1 MDQNNEELLPQ
12 DAPETNKIIQIN
24 IEEQMK
30 TAYIDYSMSVIVGR
44 ALPDV
49 RDGLKPVHR
58 RVLFAMHELGNTF
71 NKPHKKCA
79 RIVGEVLGKYHPHG
93 DVSVYDAMVRM
104 AQPWS
109 MRYMMIDGQGNFG
122 SQDGDNPAAMRYTEA
137 RMLRLGEAMMED
149 IEKETVDF
157 SLNFDDTLEEPTVL
171 PTRLPNL
178 LLNGSSGIA
187 VGMATNMMPHN
198 LTEVVDGC
206 LAYIDNNEI
215 TIEELMKYV
224 KAPDFPTGGIIYGI
238 EGIKQGF
245 LTGRGRV
252 VLRGRVTVETMKSG
266 KEMIV
271 ITEVPYQVSRDALA
285 EKIGALVNNK
295 IIDGITHVG
304 NESNKEGTRVVV
316 ELRRDVVAQVVIN
329 QLYKYSELQTSYGIN
344 NVALVN
350 GRPRTLN
357 LKDLISEFITFRHE
371 VVVRRTTYELKE
383 ARKRAH
389 ILEGYLIALDH
400 LDEVIRLIRNSA
412 NPDIAKDGLITSF
425 GMTEI
430 QAKAVLELRLQ
441 RLTGMEREKIRE
453 EHAELMK
460 LIAHLEEILGDQAI
474 RYQIIKDE
482 LLDVKKKFGD
492 ERKSEIQYMA
502 NEMSIEDLI
511 EKEDVVITVSHLGYI
526 KRTSTDEYRS
536 QRRGG
541 RGAMGGKTR
550 DADFIEHL
558 FVASTHHTLL
568 FFTEKGRCFWL
579 KVYEIPEGDKN
590 GKGRAIQN
598 MMQIPADDKIRTVI
612 DVPKLEDEE
621 YINSHF
627 VVLCTKRGIIK
638 KTNLSDFSRPR
649 ANGIIAITIEE
660 GDQLLDVALTQ
671 DGNYIMMAVKS
682 GRAICFPQEKVRA
695 TGRGAIGV
703 FGIELDENKDEVIG
717 MLCVSKEDVNKQILV
732 VSEKGL
738 GKRTPF
744 LEKIDKTEKTDS
756 AENVDAIIAADPYN
770 LVKLA
775 DAEGNMQEYL
785 LSYRVTNR
793 GGKGVKT
800 INITEKT
807 GGLVGLMGVEEKDD
821 LMITCESGITIR
833 MKVSAIREAGR
844 ATQGVKLI
852 NIDDGDKIAAI
863 ARIADQDDEVE
874 DAELTDVDSEET
886 EGNNDNAGAADNAEV
901 PAEE

>member
-1 MDQNNEELLPQ
+1 MDQNNDDLLPQ
-12 DAPETNKIIQIN
+12 ETPDETNKIIQIN

-109 MRYMMIDGQGNFG
+109 MRYMMVDGQGNFG

-137 RMLRLGEAMMED
+137 RMLKLGEAMMED

-157 SLNFDDTLEEPTVL
+157 TLNFDDTLEEPTVL
-171 PTRLPNL
+171 PTRLPQL

-206 LAYIDNNEI
+206 LAYIDNNDI
-215 TIEELMKYV
+215 TIDELMKYV
-224 KAPDFPTGGIIYGI
+224 KAPDFPTGGIIFGI

-245 LTGRGRV
+245 HTGRGRV
-252 VLRGRVTVETMKSG
+252 VLRGRVTVETSKTG
-266 KEMIV
+266 KETII

-285 EKIGALVNNK
+285 EKIGSLVNNK

-316 ELRRDVVAQVVIN
+316 ELRKDAVAQVVIN

-371 VVVRRTTYELKE
+371 VVVRRTQYELRE
-383 ARKRAH
+383 AKKRAH

-400 LDEVIRLIRNSA
+400 LDEVIKLIRNSA
-412 NPDIAKDGLITSF
+412 NPDVAKDGLITSF
-425 GMTEI
+425 GMSEI

-460 LIAHLEEILGDQAI
+460 LISHLEEILGNQGL

-482 LLDVKKKFGD
+482 LLDVQKKFGD
-492 ERKSEIQYMA
+492 ERKTEIHYMA
-502 NEMSIEDLI
+502 DEMSIEDLI
-511 EKEDVVITVSHLGYI
+511 EKEDVVITISHLGYI
-526 KRTSTDEYRS
+526 KRTSNDEYRS

-558 FVASTHHTLL
+558 FVASTHHTLM

-579 KVYEIPEGDKN
+579 KVYEIPEADKN

-598 MMQIPADDKIRTVI
+598 MIQIPSDDKIRTVI
-612 DVPKLEDEE
+612 DVPKLDDEN
-621 YINSHF
+621 YVNNHS
-627 VVLCTKRGIIK
+627 VVLCTKKGIIK
-638 KTNLSDFSRPR
+638 KTKLADFSRPR
-649 ANGIIAITIEE
+649 ANGIIAITIED

-671 DGNYIMMAVKS
+671 EDYYIMMAVRS

-703 FGIELDENKDEVIG
+703 FGIELDENNDEVIG
-717 MLCVSKEDVNKQILV
+717 MLCVAKTDINKQVLV

-744 LEKIDKTEKTDS
+744 LEKVDKIEGG
-756 AENVDAIIAADPYN
+756 EQAADENEPH
-770 LVKLA
+770 
-775 DAEGNMQEYL
+775 NMVQIGDDKYL

-800 INITEKT
+800 INVTEKT
-807 GGLVGLMGVEEKDD
+807 GALIGLVGVEETDD
-821 LMITCESGITIR
+821 LMITCESGVTIR

-852 NIDDGDKIAAI
+852 NIDEGDKIAAI
-863 ARIADQDDEVE
+863 ARIAEQ
-874 DAELTDVDSEET
+874 EEE
-886 EGNNDNAGAADNAEV
+886 EGNENGENGEADGEAGET
-901 PAEE
+901 PAPVEE